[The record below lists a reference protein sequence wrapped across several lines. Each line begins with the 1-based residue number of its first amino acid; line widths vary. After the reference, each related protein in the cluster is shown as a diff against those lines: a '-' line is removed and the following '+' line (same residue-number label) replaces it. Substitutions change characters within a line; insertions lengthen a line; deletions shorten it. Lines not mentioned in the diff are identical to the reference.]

1 MPHLSKDKLKERL
14 YIYLTS
20 VDDVQNLLLCHHPS
34 DPETGVES
42 ENCKEGKLEILQTK
56 QQVILRPATAQ
67 QVPSSRKL
75 TNHDDNHSVHED
87 VSLGVDESSLSRYI
101 IIAVHYS
108 AD

>member
-1 MPHLSKDKLKERL
+1 MFRTNLCYCILVPHLSKDKLKERL

-56 QQVILRPATAQ
+56 
-67 QVPSSRKL
+67 
-75 TNHDDNHSVHED
+75 
-87 VSLGVDESSLSRYI
+87 
-101 IIAVHYS
+101 
-108 AD
+108 